1 MKSSRC
7 YPTNQA
13 AADRLKDQGNA
24 LLKQGKAA
32 EATLAYTAAIKAAP
46 YTAVLYG
53 NRAAA
58 RLQCHQYC
66 AALRDGQKCVAL
78 DPSYLKGYS
87 RIAAALS
94 ALGRLGSAMDACASA
109 LRLIDEEDG
118 GVKKAAADKH
128 YFQMELAKL
137 RAEAASKL
145 AAVATTAT
153 ATLSSEAGISNPT
166 GTVEDAVVTVPPG
179 GGRSRASTSSSMAS
193 TSDDSEGEGDAAARA
208 GAAAAR
214 VVANA
219 GQRPRRRGL
228 LR

>member
-66 AALRDGQKCVAL
+66 AAL
-78 DPSYLKGYS
+78 
-87 RIAAALS
+87 
-94 ALGRLGSAMDACASA
+94 GRLGSAMDACASA

-118 GVKKAAADKH
+118 GAKKAAADKH